1 MKRKEHV
8 YPENENLPGLEPG
21 CPIGHLG
28 FEDLRPGP
36 KEILQRAIESRIPFD
51 TGWHGT
57 DKGFAYMRVQSNGK
71 SMKLSVSQ
79 EMDDWPEVVTDCPG
93 GETLTEDEI
102 DRLEILADLMGFT
115 TSTSISV
122 EIGWEPFERVMVRL
136 NSMARSTDALLERNF
151 DMLRQLVKEVVQSK
165 EEKNH
170 ERI

>member
-21 CPIGHLG
+21 CPIGHFD

-36 KEILQRAIESRIPFD
+36 KEILQRAIESKIPFD
-51 TGWHGT
+51 SGWHGT
-57 DKGFAYMRVQSNGK
+57 DHGFAYMRVQSDGRM
-71 SMKLSVSQ
+71 MKLSVSQ
-79 EMDDWPEVVTDCPG
+79 EMDDWPEVVTDCPL

-102 DRLEILADLMGFT
+102 DRLEILVYSMGFT
-115 TSTSISV
+115 TSTSISI

-136 NSMARSTDALLERNF
+136 NGMAGSTDALLEKNF

-165 EEKNH
+165 EEKS
-170 ERI
+170 